1 MSSQQQQQ
9 QGEAEKN
16 IEIWKV
22 KKLIKRLESARGNGT
37 SMISLIIPPKSQ
49 VSQAARMLAE
59 EYGTASNIKS
69 RVNRLSV
76 LSAITS
82 TQQRLKLYNKVP
94 PNGLVV
100 YCGEIITSEGKERK
114 INIDFE
120 PFKPINTSLYLCD
133 NKFHTEAL
141 SELLES
147 DQKFGFIIMDGNGAL
162 FGTLSG
168 NTREILQR
176 LQVDLPKK
184 HGRGGQSALRF
195 ARLREEKRHNYVR
208 KIAELAVQ
216 NYITNDKVNVAGL
229 VLAGS
234 ADFKNDLNQSDMFDG
249 RLQAKVIKVVDVS
262 YGGENGFNQAI
273 ELAAET
279 LSNVKFI
286 QEKKLIG
293 NYFEQISQD
302 TGKVCY
308 GVEDTLK
315 AMELGAAEILIVY
328 ENLDITRWVLK
339 DSTGTEIVLHTTK
352 QQEEN
357 NREMFQDKETGLD
370 METVDTSSFLEWLAE
385 NYKEFG
391 ANLEFVSDRSSE
403 GNQFVKGF
411 GGIGAILR
419 YKVNFEQLADYSD
432 DDEFYDESEDERP
445 EAPAASLLTAR
456 RVGHEGGS
464 ENGTQ
469 ESVKDTINRIVPN
482 STVLLRGSS
491 KL

>member
-1 MSSQQQQQ
+1 
-9 QGEAEKN
+9 
-16 IEIWKV
+16 
-22 KKLIKRLESARGNGT
+22 
-37 SMISLIIPPKSQ
+37 
-49 VSQAARMLAE
+49 MLAE
-59 EYGTASNIKS
+59 EFVGESSLSISLLLLMLCQGTASNIKS

-168 NTREILQR
+168 NTRDIVHKFS
-176 LQVDLPKK
+176 VDLPKK

-208 KIAELAVQ
+208 KVAELAVQ
-216 NYITNDKVNVAGL
+216 NYITNDKVNVAGII
-229 VLAGS
+229 LAGS
-234 ADFKNDLNQSDMFDG
+234 ADFKNDLNQSDMFDN
-249 RLQAKVIKVVDVS
+249 RLQSKVIKVVDVS

-279 LSNVKFI
+279 LGNVKFI

-293 NYFEQISQD
+293 RYFEEISQD
-302 TGKVCY
+302 SGRVCY
-308 GVEDTLK
+308 GIEDTLK
-315 AMELGAAEILIVY
+315 ALELGAAETLIVY
-328 ENLDITRWVLK
+328 ENLDVTRWVLK
-339 DSTGTEIVLHTTK
+339 SSDGSEIVFHLLKVQETDRDLFMDK
-352 QQEEN
+352 QTGQE
-357 NREMFQDKETGLD
+357 
-370 METVDTSSFLEWLAE
+370 MEVLEQSSFLEWLAE
-385 NYKEFG
+385 KYKDFG
-391 ANLEFVSDRSSE
+391 ASLEFVSDRSSE
-403 GNQFVKGF
+403 GNQFVRGF
-411 GGIGAILR
+411 GGIGAMLR
-419 YKVNFEQLADYSD
+419 YKVNFEQLADFEEE
-432 DDEFYDESEDERP
+432 DEFYD
-445 EAPAASLLTAR
+445 
-456 RVGHEGGS
+456 G
-464 ENGTQ
+464 Q
-469 ESVKDTINRIVPN
+469 
-482 STVLLRGSS
+482 
-491 KL
+491 

>member
-1 MSSQQQQQ
+1 M
-9 QGEAEKN
+9 
-16 IEIWKV
+16 
-22 KKLIKRLESARGNGT
+22 
-37 SMISLIIPPKSQ
+37 
-49 VSQAARMLAE
+49 
-59 EYGTASNIKS
+59 
-69 RVNRLSV
+69 

-133 NKFHTEAL
+133 NKFHTEPL

-168 NTREILQR
+168 NTRDVVHKFS
-176 LQVDLPKK
+176 VDLPKK

-208 KIAELAVQ
+208 KVAELAVQ
-216 NYITNDKVNVAGL
+216 NYISNDKVNVAGL
-229 VLAGS
+229 ILAGS
-234 ADFKNDLNQSDMFDG
+234 ADFKNDLNQSDMFDN
-249 RLQAKVIKVVDVS
+249 RLQTKVIKVVDVS

-273 ELAAET
+273 ELASET

-293 NYFEQISQD
+293 KYFDEISQD
-302 TGKVCY
+302 TGRVCY

-315 AMELGAAEILIVY
+315 ALEAGAAETLIVY
-328 ENLDITRWVLK
+328 EDLDVTRWVMKASSGSEVVMHTLK
-339 DSTGTEIVLHTTK
+339 GQETDREQFMDKDTGQEMEVLD
-352 QQEEN
+352 N
-357 NREMFQDKETGLD
+357 GSL
-370 METVDTSSFLEWLAE
+370 LEWLAE
-385 NYKEFG
+385 KYKDFG
-391 ANLEFVSDRSSE
+391 AALEFVSDRSSE

-411 GGIGAILR
+411 GGIGALLR
-419 YKVNFEQLADYSD
+419 YNLNFEQLADYD
-432 DDEFYDESEDERP
+432 DEDEFYDGKP
-445 EAPAASLLTAR
+445 PT
-456 RVGHEGGS
+456 
-464 ENGTQ
+464 TF
-469 ESVKDTINRIVPN
+469 RIWVDP
-482 STVLLRGSS
+482 R
-491 KL
+491 KLMQDSD

>member
-1 MSSQQQQQ
+1 MSAAQPN
-9 QGEAEKN
+9 EAEKN

-22 KKLIKRLESARGNGT
+22 KKLIKRLEMARGNGT
-37 SMISLIIPPKSQ
+37 SMISLIIPPKDQISR
-49 VSQAARMLAE
+49 AAKMLAE
-59 EYGTASNIKS
+59 EFGTASNIKS

-147 DQKFGFIIMDGNGAL
+147 DQKFGFIVMDGNGAL

-168 NTREILQR
+168 NTREILQK
-176 LQVDLPKK
+176 LSVDLPKK

-229 VLAGS
+229 ILAGS
-234 ADFKNDLNQSDMFDG
+234 ADFKNDLNQSDMFDQ

-279 LSNVKFI
+279 LSNVKFV

-293 NYFEQISQD
+293 KYFEEISQD

-308 GVEDTLK
+308 GIDDTLK
-315 AMELGAAEILIVY
+315 ALELGAAETLIVY

-339 DSTGTEIVLHTTK
+339 SSSGSDVVVHTSK
-352 QQEEN
+352 AQEA
-357 NREMFQDKETGLD
+357 NREMFIDKETGTE
-370 METVDTSSFLEWLAE
+370 MEVSEQTSFLEWLAE
-385 NYKEFG
+385 NYKDFG
-391 ANLEFVSDRSSE
+391 AALEFVSDKSTE

-411 GGIGAILR
+411 GGIGAMLR
-419 YKVNFEQLADYSD
+419 YKVNFEQLADFED
-432 DDEFYDESEDERP
+432 EDEFYDESEDARP
-445 EAPAASLLTAR
+445 EALKPDLLTAR
-456 RVGHEGGS
+456 PVIREGGS
-464 ENGTQ
+464 HGNPMALVAFTMTLPVQ
-469 ESVKDTINRIVPN
+469 VS
-482 STVLLRGSS
+482 
-491 KL
+491 